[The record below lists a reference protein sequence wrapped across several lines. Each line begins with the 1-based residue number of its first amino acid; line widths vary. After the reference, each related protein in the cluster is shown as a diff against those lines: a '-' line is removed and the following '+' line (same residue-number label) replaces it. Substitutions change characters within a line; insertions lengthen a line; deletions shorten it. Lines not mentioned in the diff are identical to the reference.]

1 MRSCGKNLS
10 MNPLVLPL
18 PLFKF
23 LFLSSI
29 VLISLHA
36 HAQAPSSLNSLV
48 SLANSAKKE
57 IAMQLVSSAENSSLD
72 WKEQYAY
79 IEYNV
84 EKNEKE
90 NRGYTAGIIG
100 FTSRTHD
107 MLELVRYYAQL
118 APGNA
123 LTAYLPV
130 LEKVDGTSSR
140 KGLGKP
146 FIAAWKAAAKD
157 PKFREAQD
165 HERDRVYFTPA
176 VQQAQAD
183 GLHELGQFI
192 YYDAIVMH
200 GPGDQPNSFGGIR
213 QAALAKAKSPA
224 QGGDETTY
232 LHAFLDARR
241 AAMLAEQGHQDTSRL
256 DTMQLKFLNEGNLH
270 LTPPLE
276 FKVYGDFYR
285 ILH

>member
-1 MRSCGKNLS
+1 MNLCRNLNRSLS
-10 MNPLVLPL
+10 R
-18 PLFKF
+18 
-23 LFLSSI
+23 
-29 VLISLHA
+29 ISLGLALLCVHA
-36 HAQAPSSLNSLV
+36 EEPSSLNEP
-48 SLANSAKKE
+48 AKKE

-72 WKEQYAY
+72 WKAQYAY

-107 MLELVRYYAQL
+107 MLELVRYYQLL
-118 APGNA
+118 APTNG
-123 LTAYLPV
+123 LTQFLPI

-140 KGLGKP
+140 KGLGEP
-146 FIAAWKAAAKD
+146 FMAAWKAAAKD
-157 PKFREAQD
+157 PKFRDAQD

-176 VQQAQAD
+176 VQQAQFD

-200 GPGDQPNSFGGIR
+200 GLGDQPNSFGGIR
-213 QAALAKAKSPA
+213 TAALKKAKPPS
-224 QGGDETTY
+224 QGGDETAY

-241 AAMLAEQGHQDTSRL
+241 SAMLAEQGHQDTSRV
-256 DTMQLKFLNEGNLH
+256 DTMQLKFLREGNLH
-270 LTPPLE
+270 LNPPLE
-276 FKVYGDFYR
+276 FKVYGDSYR
-285 ILH
+285 IPY